1 MNAHSATAAENE
13 IPKSK
18 VVKYHSQGQ
27 GRLSMKRHC
36 FGFLFIVAFILFG
49 HSRPPIYGL
58 TNNDLLAGFEA
69 ANKIKIS
76 GRVTDP
82 MGLPL
87 ERIYIGVTSVQNGA
101 PLGFGFTD
109 KNGRYEIA
117 VIKES
122 SYWIS
127 AEPGAAIQVGNV
139 RLPST
144 WMQQDRKIAM
154 TQVSDVNFVLG
165 KAGTIWLRSLD
176 LKGNRMYR
184 QDFFDPS
191 RFGIFPVDIQPYGND
206 IHSQKGSLKPVFW
219 GWEDGTDKNPAVML
233 IPVGM
238 KVKILGLWEVPSVG
252 SVILEA
258 DNGGRGYTVN
268 QSELLT
274 LDIVA
279 EFAKTEARKLRDL
292 SNEYTSKG
300 YSFSYDACAMIA
312 ASGAMA
318 SESMS
323 CGDEKVISQAA
334 YKSLTNTLKAKESL
348 ALEAAEQ
355 DIEKYRKLDVKIV
368 AVDEKG
374 ERIPNFKIRYDQES
388 HDFAFGGG
396 YVGGWYFGDF
406 DYQKVL
412 IDCKNAGFNYM
423 HIELPW
429 IALAKNISSNDW
441 LYEKISRAGLKSF
454 VADGGLVWIGGPSEP
469 DNAKGRNVEEF
480 KTLAQ
485 KFVRD
490 LVSHYKKKIQ
500 IWNVFNEPEQAV
512 WFNEVTNLNEAGLV
526 SVMAGIYRA
535 GKTANPKSILYFNL
549 GWIAWPSYNPVNIP
563 VSSIPYGLKLE
574 EKLKQ
579 KGVDYDAL
587 GLEIYYGTAH
597 PPIDMLRLSQ
607 TLDYYGDVKK
617 PYFISE
623 AWLPSG
629 PLKESDKKYYKP
641 GCGLIPK
648 WYWHGLSEEAQA
660 AYARYLYTLAFS
672 KPSCLGIIWLAT
684 WDDPNNAYANVGLFD
699 RYLKPKKAF
708 YRLRDLLG
716 SWVLRGEGTASD
728 DGKFIFRGFAGEYE
742 IQASSLGYQTKTTKI
757 HVEKGA
763 KNTFTIVL
771 AKMATASGKAGCEF

>member
-1 MNAHSATAAENE
+1 
-13 IPKSK
+13 
-18 VVKYHSQGQ
+18 
-27 GRLSMKRHC
+27 MKRNC
-36 FGFLFIVAFILFG
+36 FGLLFIVPFMLIG
-49 HSRPPIYGL
+49 HNRPAISNL

-69 ANKIKIS
+69 INKIKIT

-82 MGLPL
+82 MGLPI

-101 PLGFGFTD
+101 QLGFGFTD

-117 VIKES
+117 VTKEN

-127 AEPGAAIQVGNV
+127 AEPGAVIQIGNV

-144 WMQQDRKIAM
+144 WLQQDRKIAI
-154 TQVSDVNFVLG
+154 THVANVNFVLG
-165 KAGTIWLRSLD
+165 KAGTIWLKSYD
-176 LKGNRMYR
+176 PKGHLIYR

-191 RFGIFPVDIQPYGND
+191 CFGIFPVDLQPYGND

-258 DNGGRGYTVN
+258 DNGGEGYAVN

-279 EFAKTEARKLRDL
+279 EFAKTESRKLRNL
-292 SNEYTSKG
+292 YNEYRSKG
-300 YSFSYDACAMIA
+300 YAFSYDVSSLIA
-312 ASGAMA
+312 AAGAMA

-323 CGDEKVISQAA
+323 YRDEKLISQAT
-334 YKSLTNTLKAKESL
+334 YKSLTNTLKAKESF
-348 ALEAAEQ
+348 ALKSAEQ

-368 AVDEKG
+368 AVDGKG
-374 ERIPNFKIRYDQES
+374 ERIPDFKIQYDQKS

-396 YVGGWYFGDF
+396 YVGSWYFGDY

-412 IDCKNAGFNYM
+412 LDCLSAGFNYM

-429 IALAKNISSNDW
+429 IVLAKDIASNDW
-441 LYEKISRAGLKSF
+441 LYEKISRAGLKSL
-454 VADGGLVWIGGPSEP
+454 VADGGLVWIGSASVPE
-469 DNAKGRNVEEF
+469 NAKGRNVEEF
-480 KTLAQ
+480 KALAQ

-490 LVSHYKKKIQ
+490 LISHFKQKIWL
-500 IWNVFNEPEQAV
+500 WNVFNEPEQAV
-512 WFNEVTNLNEAGLV
+512 WFNDVTNLNEAGLV

-535 GKTANPKSILYFNL
+535 GKTANPNSILYYNL
-549 GWIAWPSYNPVNIP
+549 GWIAWPACNPMNIP
-563 VSSIPYGLKLE
+563 ISSVPYGLKLD

-587 GLEIYYGTAH
+587 GLEIYFGTAY

-607 TLDYYGDVKK
+607 ILDYYGAAKK

-672 KPSCLGIIWLAT
+672 KPSCLGVIWLAT
-684 WDDPNNAYANVGLFD
+684 WDDPNNGYANVGLFD

-708 YRLRDLLG
+708 FRLRDLLG
-716 SWVLRGEGTASD
+716 SWVTSGEGAASGN
-728 DGKFIFRGFAGEYE
+728 GKFIFKGFAGEYE
-742 IQASSLGYQTKTTKI
+742 IQVSSLGYQRKTIKI
-757 HVEKGA
+757 HVEKGK
-763 KNTFTIVL
+763 KNIFTIGL
-771 AKMATASGKAGCEF
+771 AKM